1 MLTRLIRIHIKIDV
15 EKYGMKF
22 RYLRSVE
29 HGTEDMINSRIS
41 IILELRNSKQPV
53 SLVPGIRNCKITS
66 EQV

>member
-1 MLTRLIRIHIKIDV
+1 MLKII
-15 EKYGMKF
+15 GMKF